1 MSCKKCS
8 KTGRFLPRSARKTPS
23 KIKKGGMFAPNV
35 FQYLG
40 DAMRNP
46 AGAAARPPIIIMESD
61 SESDDEDERMQEM
74 MMRNAPM
81 AGGKQKGGVLGI
93 AAGIL
98 ALNPNFLDQVYQLLN
113 SIGLERYTNAVG
125 AVASKMISD
134 GMFKYQNNR
143 IVPTAAGKQTIQTMV
158 EQILGRN
165 ATVEL
170 ERIIST
176 RLAALFN
183 FVVHDG
189 EGKILYPA
197 RLR

>member
-1 MSCKKCS
+1 MM
-8 KTGRFLPRSARKTPS
+8 
-23 KIKKGGMFAPNV
+23 GGC
-35 FQYLG
+35 
-40 DAMRNP
+40 
-46 AGAAARPPIIIMESD
+46 

-74 MMRNAPM
+74 IRRNPPPM
-81 AGGKQKGGVLGI
+81 AGGKQKGGVLGYT
-93 AAGIL
+93 AAIL

-125 AVASKMISD
+125 AIAAKMMSE
-134 GMFKYQNNR
+134 GKFRYENER

-165 ATVEL
+165 ATVGFEKL
-170 ERIIST
+170 VYT

-189 EGKILYPA
+189 EGKVLYPV